1 MEIKGTQCGSLIFP
15 ELHWLFYIPKICQET
30 SIYWSLIRHVRRIDE
45 ASANRELSVSLIDL
59 LISAALRVLAWFDPL
74 WYMYSFKSAGYLQ
87 EGEATREKGR
97 PAGLISSPSDLILKD
112 RLSFPFDS
120 LHCFGSSK
128 RPMESSE
135 RMLGFSSSVFRA
147 KPSLEVLEVL
157 VHILTEVNMQVA
169 VLPRISGFLMRELP
183 TPPSLLLQWWK
194 GNKCRMRSLGY
205 KSCSDH
211 FALGGCLGRQVWQGT
226 KREVE

>member
-1 MEIKGTQCGSLIFP
+1 
-15 ELHWLFYIPKICQET
+15 
-30 SIYWSLIRHVRRIDE
+30 
-45 ASANRELSVSLIDL
+45 
-59 LISAALRVLAWFDPL
+59 
-74 WYMYSFKSAGYLQ
+74 MYSFKSAGYLQ

-120 LHCFGSSK
+120 LHCFGASK
-128 RPMESSE
+128 HPMESSE

-183 TPPSLLLQWWK
+183 TPPQLAVAVMKGKQMQNEESRLQELF
-194 GNKCRMRSLGY
+194 RSL
-205 KSCSDH
+205 CP
-211 FALGGCLGRQVWQGT
+211 GRMFGET
-226 KREVE
+226 GMARNKKRSRIVEYRDVT